1 MLYLAQLSE
10 MTSIGGGTTNHF
22 GSPHSDVLSVSINET
37 STAEQRETLYAELQ
51 RRSKAAVQAKQ
62 WYDAVTLYTKA
73 IECCGGTS
81 SDKNDAT
88 SAASRY
94 LHTLPLTKATLYAN
108 ISLCLGKMN
117 RWTEAVTNAQQSVDS
132 DATYM
137 KGWYRLGQAQ
147 AMEKAFSHAIAA
159 YEKAMALDPSNTVLQ
174 KELEKCKVA
183 LEAKEKED
191 AENET
196 KDETTTTTASTKTT
210 TKVSTKVVTAD
221 DDITMKVMDRTTDND
236 IIMDDSINNEFTKS
250 DYVRGYKIV
259 NGKKTSYFH
268 NELSE
273 DAKQLIGD
281 IAPKKIDPTDASM
294 AVSSTT
300 TTAAEEGKSVW
311 NKAGTWE
318 EKDCT
323 HWATDTITDM
333 LQKVSYTLPSSSP
346 APNAVISISKIVVQ
360 PNSHA
365 SFATVR
371 TKKRYIYELD
381 LIVHWNFVH
390 QEMSASG
397 TIRFPDIDGTC
408 VVGDGYEAT
417 EFVIVQMDDPTL
429 QPVLTQFCYNQGLR
443 LSIHET
449 IDNWVRLFKDSY

>member
-1 MLYLAQLSE
+1 MS
-10 MTSIGGGTTNHF
+10 SIGGSASNHF
-22 GSPHSDVLSVSINET
+22 GSPHSDVLSVTINDA
-37 STAEQRETLYAELQ
+37 STAEQRETLYTELQ
-51 RRSKAAVQAKQ
+51 RRSKAAVQAMQ

-73 IECCGGTS
+73 IECCGSNNGD
-81 SDKNDAT
+81 SDDVT
-88 SAASRY
+88 Y

-117 RWTEAVTNAQQSVDS
+117 RWTEAVMNAQQSVEI

-147 AMEKAFSHAIAA
+147 AMEKAYSHAISAF
-159 YEKAMALDPSNTVLQ
+159 EKAISLDPNNTVLQ

-183 LEAKEKED
+183 LVAKEKED
-191 AENET
+191 AESET
-196 KDETTTTTASTKTT
+196 KDVATTT
-210 TKVSTKVVTAD
+210 TKVSTKIVSD
-221 DDITMKVMDRTTDND
+221 DDIEIKVMDQKTNKDKD
-236 IIMDDSINNEFTKS
+236 IMDDSTNNEFTKS

-273 DAKQLIGD
+273 DAKKLIGD
-281 IAPKKIDPTDASM
+281 IAPKKIDPTDTSM
-294 AVSSTT
+294 AVTSTSDT
-300 TTAAEEGKSVW
+300 TNEGKSVW

-323 HWATDTITDM
+323 TWATETITDM
-333 LQKVSYTLPSSSP
+333 LTKVSYTLPSSSP
-346 APNAVISISKIVVQ
+346 APNAVISIPKVVVQ
-360 PNSHA
+360 PSSHA

-381 LIVHWNFVH
+381 ITVHWNFVH
-390 QEMSASG
+390 NEISASG
-397 TIRFPDIDGTC
+397 TMRFPDIDGTC

-417 EFVIVQMDDPTL
+417 AFVIVQIDDATL

-449 IDNWVRLFKDSY
+449 IDNWVRLFKDTY